1 MLNVFLTA
9 CTKIMFL
16 QSIWCYIASDSFYFP
31 GPAFLVMVAVLLA
44 TQQIIK
50 WIANHKTGILLNLSA
65 KSISLK

>member
-1 MLNVFLTA
+1 
-9 CTKIMFL
+9 MFL
-16 QSIWCYIASDSFYFP
+16 QSIWCYIASDFFYFP

-50 WIANHKTGILLNLSA
+50 WIANHKSILLNLSA